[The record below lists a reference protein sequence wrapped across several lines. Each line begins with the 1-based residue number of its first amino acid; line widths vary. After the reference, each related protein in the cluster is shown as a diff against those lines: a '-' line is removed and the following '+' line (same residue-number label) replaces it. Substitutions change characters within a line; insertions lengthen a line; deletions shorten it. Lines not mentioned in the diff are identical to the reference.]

1 MVNEKHYVSLSENAS
16 AYLRHRLKSLHMTQ
30 SEFAEYMGVEDRTVR
45 RWISGDI
52 HKLETVEDIA
62 AAFHDEAINVVTFEG
77 GDDVFLFF
85 EGPSRGCA
93 NKCCRLLL
101 E

>member
-45 RWISGDI
+45 R
-52 HKLETVEDIA
+52 
-62 AAFHDEAINVVTFEG
+62 
-77 GDDVFLFF
+77 
-85 EGPSRGCA
+85 
-93 NKCCRLLL
+93 
-101 E
+101 